1 MYTDA
6 RVFCDM
12 SASLSA
18 YELERLDNIRENN
31 LKLLDLGLSAPPP
44 WNAAPLA
51 KKRPTK
57 PKPVLQEPIEPQRR
71 SSRIRSAPAPEVYV
85 EDEIDAED
93 RRKRRKRPGPA
104 LSLGGA
110 DAESVK
116 AELANDPAVRDPDGI
131 PIEPEE
137 LTPTEREVYEAIR
150 EIRNAKAKSMARS
163 MFIVCGNRTMV
174 EMCRLLPTSKAELL
188 ELHGMGEL
196 KVQRYGELLLDA
208 LRPHVDRLRAH
219 HEAMGLSPAES
230 AGEQSVSTLVAEE
243 AD

>member
-1 MYTDA
+1 MLTA
-6 RVFCDM
+6 EL
-12 SASLSA
+12 LSA
-18 YELERLDNIRENN
+18 YELERLDNIRANN
-31 LKLLDLGLSAPPP
+31 LKLVDLGLSAPPP

-51 KKRPTK
+51 RKR

-85 EDEIDAED
+85 EDEIDAD
-93 RRKRRKRPGPA
+93 RKSRKRPGPA

-110 DAESVK
+110 DAEIVM
-116 AELANDPAVRDPDGI
+116 AEIANDPDGI

-219 HEAMGLSPAES
+219 HEAVGFGPAKS
-230 AGEQSVSTLVAEE
+230 AGEQSVSTPVAEE

>member
-1 MYTDA
+1 MTA
-6 RVFCDM
+6 EL
-12 SASLSA
+12 LSA
-18 YELERLDNIRENN
+18 YELERLDNIRANN
-31 LKLLDLGLSAPPP
+31 LKLVDLGLSAPPP

-51 KKRPTK
+51 RKR

-85 EDEIDAED
+85 EDEIDAD
-93 RRKRRKRPGPA
+93 RKSRKRPGPA

-110 DAESVK
+110 DAEIVM
-116 AELANDPAVRDPDGI
+116 AEIANDPDGI

-163 MFIVCGNRTMV
+163 MFIVCGNRT
-174 EMCRLLPTSKAELL
+174 SKAELL

-219 HEAMGLSPAES
+219 HEAVGFGPAKS
-230 AGEQSVSTLVAEE
+230 AGEQSVSTPVAEE